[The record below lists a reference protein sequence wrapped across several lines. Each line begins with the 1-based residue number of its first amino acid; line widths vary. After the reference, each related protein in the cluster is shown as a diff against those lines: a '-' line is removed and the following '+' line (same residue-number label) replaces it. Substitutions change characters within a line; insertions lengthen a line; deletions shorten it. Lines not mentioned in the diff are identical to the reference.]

1 MWKED
6 EFTTDTT
13 GTEPPYLIKRIVTE
27 ERAFNPKYGIDR
39 MCTCRHPY
47 YRHFDSYTDDFDP
60 VGCKYCH
67 CYVFEEAV

>member
-1 MWKED
+1 MNED

-39 MCTCRHPY
+39 VCVCGHTY
-47 YRHFDSYTDDFDP
+47 DRHFDSYEDMDAC
-60 VGCKYCH
+60 GCKYCY
-67 CYVFEEAV
+67 CFTFWEDKK